1 MSAWS
6 LWRVIATTLAVV
18 MATAIVSGLV
28 VANWSGEHEDTAEAV
43 TSVEGTA
50 PLAPPPATVS
60 ACNQWAAYQA
70 TTPGAAKPTSTNA
83 GALFGLDESRKH
95 DERYRAAYAICLRA
109 RGYAG

>member
-1 MSAWS
+1 MSGWS
-6 LWRVIATTLAVV
+6 LWRVIATALAVV

-28 VANWSGEHEDTAEAV
+28 VANWSGQREDAEAV
-43 TSVEGTA
+43 TSVQGSA

-70 TTPGAAKPTSTNA
+70 AAPGSTRPTPPDA
-83 GALFGLDESRKH
+83 GALYGLDENRKH